1 MSEDINV
8 LFGSPVAIRA
18 FHSQT
23 GGTSFYD
30 LEVLFWEV
38 LTMTIAEIL
47 PERRANSD
55 LAVAAVLWLGRGS
68 GPSH

>member
-8 LFGSPVAIRA
+8 LFGSPVAIRT

-23 GGTSFYD
+23 GRASFYD
-30 LEVLFWEV
+30 PEVLFWEV

-47 PERRANSD
+47 PEQRATLTLQS
-55 LAVAAVLWLGRGS
+55 AAVLWLGRSG